1 MHSQSRP
8 TLFRLVTP
16 YLLLIPA
23 FAFVIFLVLSAGFL
37 LRYSFNSWNPDEGMV
52 PGWTISSYSTFFGKP
67 YFFHALTST
76 IQIASIVTVVA
87 LMMGYP
93 VAYLMSISSRLRNL
107 VMILI
112 VVPLMM
118 DIIVRAYGWT
128 VLLSADGVVNS
139 VIMAVGLSDKPV
151 KLIYTEW
158 AVIAE
163 LLHETLAFM
172 VLPIAG
178 VLQKINPNLKE
189 ASSTLG
195 ASRWRTFWSITF
207 PLSLPGVLA
216 GTLLVFALGMSAF
229 VGPLILGGGNVTV
242 MSLIIR
248 DQMGVVLDWPL
259 GSAMSSILV
268 VLTLVLLF
276 FYGQL
281 LRSRDRVATDVVN
294 G

>member
-1 MHSQSRP
+1 M
-8 TLFRLVTP
+8 
-16 YLLLIPA
+16 LIPA
-23 FAFVIFLVLSAGFL
+23 LAFMVFLILAAGFL
-37 LRYSFNSWNPDEGMV
+37 LRYSFNRWSPDEGMV
-52 PGWTISSYSTFFGKP
+52 PDWTISSYLIFFGRP

-76 IQIASIVTVVA
+76 VRIATIVTVIA
-87 LMMGYP
+87 LIMGYP
-93 VAYLMSISSRLRNL
+93 VAYLMSTSPRFRNI
-107 VMILI
+107 ILI
-112 VVPLMM
+112 LIIIPLMM

-128 VLLSADGVVNS
+128 VLLSAGGIVNS
-139 VIMAVGLSDKPV
+139 VIIAVGLSNKPI

-158 AVIAE
+158 AVIGE

-178 VLQKINPNLKE
+178 VLQKINPSLRE
-189 ASSTLG
+189 ASATLG
-195 ASRWRTFWSITF
+195 ASGSRTFWSITF

-259 GSAMSSILV
+259 GSAMSNILV
-268 VLTLVLLF
+268 ILTLVLLF
-276 FYGQL
+276 FYGRL
-281 LRSRDRVATDVVN
+281 MRSRDRIATEI
-294 G
+294 